1 MRREVDRGQMT
12 VDRREDEYEGVR
24 YPVFEECVMI

>member
-1 MRREVDRGQMT
+1 MRKVDRGQLT

-24 YPVFEECVMI
+24 DKYFGKCIKL